1 MKCFYSGEVAIGTC
15 KSCGRGLS
23 VEFATEFPKGLACK
37 NRCEK
42 DVEDVI
48 ALIERNIRFSATTTS
63 IIKGNARAIAVAG
76 VFYMFMGVVFLY
88 VGLFQ
93 MKIAF
98 FALMGAGFILYAIYV
113 PARAYR
119 LRNTK
124 QAPQT

>member
-1 MKCFYSGEVAIGTC
+1 MKCFYSSEVAIGTC

-48 ALIERNIRFSATTTS
+48 ALIERNIRYSAATTS
-63 IIKGNARAIAVAG
+63 IIKGNSRAIAVAG
-76 VFYMFMGVVFLY
+76 VLYLFMGVVFLY

-98 FALMGAGFILYAIYV
+98 FALMGAAFILYSIYV
-113 PARAYR
+113 LARAYR
-119 LRNTK
+119 VRTRERI
-124 QAPQT
+124 P